1 MGGMHAYTTP
11 YLTALTTYFS
21 YAVLILFGHTRDFY
35 RRALALIMGRAFLAP
50 SSDASKTSDS
60 LGSLANER
68 AGAVGRSGVQCGD
81 MAPMLEE
88 GDDFYT
94 RRMFARIQDCFSRP
108 INSAPDARFNVM
120 EREEDKDNKW
130 SLKSTGR
137 SRPCLNLGSYNY
149 LGFAASDP
157 YCTPRSLEA
166 SRRYGWAQCSST
178 VEAGTSPV
186 LAALESRV
194 ARYVGKESAIVYGMG
209 FATNSSTIPVL
220 MGKGSLIISDSL
232 NHRSI
237 VSGVRLSG
245 ARVKVFRHNDAT
257 HLEKVLRAAI
267 SEGQPRTRE
276 PWKKILVIVEGI
288 YSMEGHMCNLRE
300 IVEIKKKYGAYLFL
314 DEAHSI
320 GAMGASGRG
329 VCEHLGIDTADVDIM
344 MGTFTKSF
352 GSCGGYIASNHDV
365 IAHIK
370 RHSPS
375 TLYAAS
381 MSAPAAMQA
390 LSALEILMG
399 DDDSRGERGQAKI
412 AQLHDNANYF
422 REQLKSMGCQILG
435 DEDSPIMP
443 LMLYNP
449 SKIAAFSRECFKRG
463 VAVVVVGFPATDLV
477 GSRARFCLS
486 AAHSRADLD
495 EALEVVREV
504 SSRCAVRYELKK

>member
-1 MGGMHAYTTP
+1 
-11 YLTALTTYFS
+11 
-21 YAVLILFGHTRDFY
+21 
-35 RRALALIMGRAFLAP
+35 
-50 SSDASKTSDS
+50 
-60 LGSLANER
+60 
-68 AGAVGRSGVQCGD
+68 
-81 MAPMLEE
+81 
-88 GDDFYT
+88 
-94 RRMFARIQDCFSRP
+94 
-108 INSAPDARFNVM
+108 
-120 EREEDKDNKW
+120 
-130 SLKSTGR
+130 
-137 SRPCLNLGSYNY
+137 
-149 LGFAASDP
+149 
-157 YCTPRSLEA
+157 
-166 SRRYGWAQCSST
+166 
-178 VEAGTSPV
+178 
-186 LAALESRV
+186 
-194 ARYVGKESAIVYGMG
+194 
-209 FATNSSTIPVL
+209 